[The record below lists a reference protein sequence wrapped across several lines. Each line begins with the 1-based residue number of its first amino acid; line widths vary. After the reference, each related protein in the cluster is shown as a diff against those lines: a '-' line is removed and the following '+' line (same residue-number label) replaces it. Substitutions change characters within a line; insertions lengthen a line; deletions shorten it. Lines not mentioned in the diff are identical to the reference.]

1 MLNEREQLE
10 RDMLAIVRDSAQ
22 PVGCGHIS
30 RVLTGNGY
38 TISEA
43 TVGRLLRD
51 LDDRGLTD
59 KAGFQGRSLSG
70 QGLARLDELENK
82 QRSLAWGA
90 EFASALRGH
99 TKEQLL
105 EVLVA
110 RRAIESELAY
120 LAAVNRSEAEAAQLG
135 EILERQRLALA
146 GGSGAAQEDVDFHAL
161 IAALAGNR
169 VLGAA
174 IALIRQDTQLSP
186 VLEYIR
192 RQVKSAVYIDHRR
205 LTEAIAAG
213 RAEEARAVMT
223 EHLNNLIDDVEKY
236 WQLVGAEDAQ
246 RSAQL

>member
-1 MLNEREQLE
+1 MLYDREKLE
-10 RDMLAIVRDSAQ
+10 RDMLTIIRDSAQ

-30 RVLTGNGY
+30 RLLQSDGY
-38 TISEA
+38 IISEA

-51 LDDRGLTD
+51 LDDQNLTE
-59 KAGFQGRSLSG
+59 KAGFQGRSLSAR
-70 QGLARLDELENK
+70 GLSRLDELENK

-120 LAAVNRSEAEAAQLG
+120 LAAANRSEAEAAQLR
-135 EILERQRLALA
+135 EILEGQRQALA
-146 GGSGAAQEDVDFHAL
+146 AGGGAPQEDVDFHAL
-161 IAALAGNR
+161 IAAMAGNR

-192 RQVKSAVYIDHRR
+192 RQVKSAVYIDHKR

-213 RAEEARAVMT
+213 RADEARAAMT
-223 EHLNNLIDDVEKY
+223 EHLNNLIQDVEKY
-236 WQLVGAEDAQ
+236 WRLVEKTGQ
-246 RSAQL
+246 RSVQQ